1 MNKKMMRMIALAIA
15 VIAFAWGIY
24 EIQIPH
30 KLVAMAAFALTLM
43 ALAVSYFGIEVF
55 EKQHRGLS
63 LGMLIFLFGFYAVMN
78 EYKPAGTILTPDQTR
93 YEVGSQLIDVDTSVS
108 CGQLKE
114 AREALR
120 DAAKTCFSL
129 SKDKRVM
136 WFGSKSSPPRK
147 PEAFGLKVPES
158 KQPLDDC
165 AAWVAVITEQCPEF
179 LDAIDKRSL
188 DSLLG
193 K

>member
-1 MNKKMMRMIALAIA
+1 MNKKMMRMIAIVIA
-15 VIAFAWGIY
+15 VIAFAWGVY
-24 EIQIPH
+24 EIQVPH
-30 KLVAMAAFALTLM
+30 KLVAMAAFAVTLM

-78 EYKPAGTILTPDQTR
+78 EYKPAGTILTVDQTR
-93 YEVGSQLIDVDTSVS
+93 YEVGTQLMEVDDSAS
-108 CGQLKE
+108 CGSLSD

-120 DAAKTCFSL
+120 EAAKSCFSL

-136 WFGSKSSPPRK
+136 WFGNKSTPPRK
-147 PEAFGLKVPES
+147 PGDFGFTVPAS
-158 KQPLDDC
+158 QQPLDNC
-165 AAWVAVITEQCPEF
+165 AAWVAVINRECPTF
-179 LDAIDKRSL
+179 LAALDQRSL
-188 DSLLG
+188 DNLLG

>member
-1 MNKKMMRMIALAIA
+1 MNKKMMRIVTLAIA

-30 KLVAMAAFALTLM
+30 KMVAMAAFALTLM
-43 ALAVSYFGIEVF
+43 ALAVNYFGIEVF

-78 EYKPAGTILTPDQTR
+78 EYKPAGTILTVDQTR
-93 YEVGSQLIDVDTSVS
+93 YEVGAQLMEVDGSAA
-108 CGQLKE
+108 CGSLSD

-120 DAAKTCFSL
+120 EAAKSCFAL

-136 WFGSKSSPPRK
+136 WFGNKSVPPRK
-147 PEAFGLKVPES
+147 PADFGLTVPAS
-158 KQPLDDC
+158 QQPLDGC
-165 AAWVAVITEQCPEF
+165 AAWVAVISEQCPTYLGA
-179 LDAIDKRSL
+179 LDQRSL
-188 DSLLG
+188 DNLLG